1 MGGESQ
7 DIVITIKVNL
17 GDSQPYAVIDTAIFS
32 PLDAVFWMVFTH
44 HGVFSPNPDW
54 IA

>member
-7 DIVITIKVNL
+7 DIVTTKKVNL
-17 GDSQPYAVIDTAIFS
+17 GDDQPYAVIVTAIVS
-32 PLDAVFWMVFTH
+32 PLDAVFWMVFAH
-44 HGVFSPNPDW
+44 HGVYSPNPDW